1 MSIQTTQNKHA
12 LGKIR
17 AWKSP
22 VDLSTNVEVTFYLRQ
37 NQSEGA
43 GQNIMQHPV
52 KRQYIQ
58 GKEFNKSFTT
68 DSPGM
73 ESLNAFLKEY
83 NIKISEE
90 NSTEQIVIASGNIE
104 EFTSAFKVAFSM
116 YQTPEGQEYL
126 SYQGV
131 LAIPVDLQPYIISIS
146 GLEKGLIKGMRSPVV
161 PELVHHDVD
170 KGYSP
175 QDIADFYN
183 FPSND
188 ADADA
193 DGECIGLVE
202 LGGNYKMSDIKQYCE
217 LFGLSVPEIVE
228 VGTKPT
234 VPASSQMVDD
244 LEVSLDIQMV
254 AGLAPKAKIVI
265 YYASSIPDAMHLAIH
280 DTANNPS
287 VLSVSWAVSESDS
300 SVADRELIDQLC
312 YQASLKGITVVAAS
326 GDHGAYNGKSFPN
339 VMLPAS
345 NPFVL
350 GCGGTT
356 LYISKDY
363 EQVWNSGTG
372 LGSGGGY
379 SAIYPI
385 PEYQQNAI
393 DGYKKSFPYGNN
405 GRGVPDISAN
415 SSPETAYT
423 IVMNGKVMSIG
434 AGTSASTPVWAS
446 LITILN
452 KSLGYRLG

>member
-12 LGKIR
+12 SGKIR

-146 GLEKGLIKGMRSPVV
+146 GL
-161 PELVHHDVD
+161 
-170 KGYSP
+170 
-175 QDIADFYN
+175 
-183 FPSND
+183 
-188 ADADA
+188 
-193 DGECIGLVE
+193 
-202 LGGNYKMSDIKQYCE
+202 
-217 LFGLSVPEIVE
+217 
-228 VGTKPT
+228 
-234 VPASSQMVDD
+234 
-244 LEVSLDIQMV
+244 
-254 AGLAPKAKIVI
+254 KI
-265 YYASSIPDAMHLAIH
+265 
-280 DTANNPS
+280 
-287 VLSVSWAVSESDS
+287 
-300 SVADRELIDQLC
+300 
-312 YQASLKGITVVAAS
+312 
-326 GDHGAYNGKSFPN
+326 
-339 VMLPAS
+339 
-345 NPFVL
+345 
-350 GCGGTT
+350 
-356 LYISKDY
+356 
-363 EQVWNSGTG
+363 
-372 LGSGGGY
+372 
-379 SAIYPI
+379 
-385 PEYQQNAI
+385 
-393 DGYKKSFPYGNN
+393 
-405 GRGVPDISAN
+405 
-415 SSPETAYT
+415 
-423 IVMNGKVMSIG
+423 
-434 AGTSASTPVWAS
+434 
-446 LITILN
+446 
-452 KSLGYRLG
+452 